1 MYRNNVMAGFHV
13 LLALANTAI
22 IVGGSFLANAD
33 LAQFDSTDTQ
43 RRLRISRSARTAGQ
57 SVFLGCNAVLL
68 IIILVT
74 MRNDR
79 RSHVRKSGFHP
90 TLVVLLLTWMPLIVR
105 GSFGVI
111 QSADFEVCFC
121 PRGWGLLC

>member
-1 MYRNNVMAGFHV
+1 MYRDNVMAGFHV

-22 IVGGSFLANAD
+22 IVSGSFLANAD
-33 LAQFDSTDTQ
+33 LAQFDSTATQ

-74 MRNDR
+74 MRNDH
-79 RSHVRKSGFHP
+79 RSHMRKSGVHP
-90 TLVVLLLTWMPLIVR
+90 TLVVLTWMPLIVR